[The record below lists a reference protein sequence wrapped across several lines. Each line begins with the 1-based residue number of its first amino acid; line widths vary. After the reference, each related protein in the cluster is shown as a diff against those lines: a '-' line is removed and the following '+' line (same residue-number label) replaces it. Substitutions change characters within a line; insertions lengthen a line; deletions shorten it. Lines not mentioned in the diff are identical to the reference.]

1 MRATLYRVILTE
13 YVWLHSVQLLRDQ
26 GPRTGR
32 GTRDDHRGRWRSGQR
47 CACIRTGVHVGVDGL
62 IQQPCSGANSD
73 GENQHAHGGA
83 AQGPNP
89 W

>member
-1 MRATLYRVILTE
+1 MRATLYPRLILTE
-13 YVWLHSVQLLRDQ
+13 NVWLYSVQLLRDQ

-32 GTRDDHRGRWRSGQR
+32 GTRDDRRGRRT
-47 CACIRTGVHVGVDGL
+47 CIGAGVHVGVDGL
-62 IQQPCSGANSD
+62 IQQPCGGANGD

-89 W
+89 R